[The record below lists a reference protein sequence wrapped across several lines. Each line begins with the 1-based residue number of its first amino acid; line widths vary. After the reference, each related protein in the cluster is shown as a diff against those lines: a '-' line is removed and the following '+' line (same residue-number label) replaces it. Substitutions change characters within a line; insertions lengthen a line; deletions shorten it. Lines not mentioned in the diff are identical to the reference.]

1 MVFRLVSF
9 WSSYQVDKEVSW
21 MSLWVNPR
29 TPFLHF
35 LLVIW
40 LKVHYCSVIISMGWC
55 DSNDHY
61 AYIGSD
67 LLSLISLFSNGL
79 MPWCCVEAP
88 MVQSESACRVA
99 TSRCGRQLT
108 GEEGEGGEA
117 GGCWRK
123 MLEKLLEEC
132 SARYRWEI
140 QSCLQLSKVG
150 NMLFWNKN

>member
-108 GEEGEGGEA
+108 IYNVQ
-117 GGCWRK
+117 K
-123 MLEKLLEEC
+123 SHLSYLLC
-132 SARYRWEI
+132 FRTN
-140 QSCLQLSKVG
+140 L
-150 NMLFWNKN
+150 